1 MKLCIYS
8 LCLVCSLFFLAGC
21 HTADAYNQKVKS
33 LDSLG
38 GVIGS
43 MVKELEKADTITLQK
58 AVNRYNYYNAFM
70 QQNLHDTVTKSDADY
85 LQHFYASGK
94 TLQNYSFNNKIIVE
108 RSLRVLKQLAKLSED
123 AKSKT
128 VDFPSLINYYDL
140 ERAEA
145 DKLMQVATTHQKQVL
160 LSLEEFKNALPGVEQ
175 LIKSRNNGELPTIIK
190 DTVNL

>member
-1 MKLCIYS
+1 MAI
-8 LCLVCSLFFLAGC
+8 LFLLQGC
-21 HTADAYNQKVKS
+21 HSSEAYNQKIKS

-70 QQNLHDTVTKSDADY
+70 QQNLNDTVSKSDADY
-85 LQHFYASGK
+85 LQHFYTSGK

-108 RSLRVLKQLAKLSED
+108 RASRVLKQLAKLSED

-128 VDFPSLINYYDL
+128 VDLPTLITYYDI
-140 ERAEA
+140 EKTEAE
-145 DKLMQVATTHQKQVL
+145 KLMQTANTHQKQVL
-160 LSLEEFKNALPGVEQ
+160 LSLEEFKTSLPGVEQ